1 MRILLTGA
9 TGYIGSAVVRRLA
22 REGHELR
29 ALVRPTSRIAE
40 LEALGVATFTGDI
53 GDPETKRTSLRE
65 AMSGCDWVLHLAAEL
80 DPAAPLEHMRRVNV
94 AGSEA
99 LASLA
104 YKLGVG
110 RLLSVSSIAYF
121 GGSPPDG
128 TPATEETP
136 PQTPFPTRY
145 SLTKHEGE
153 LAIREWAGRGLAVNT
168 IYPSLVYGPPGK
180 KQGAN
185 WLLRAIFKGRFPVMV
200 GADRR
205 TSWVF
210 LDDVVDAVVRVME
223 GAEPGRAYLLAGDV
237 ATVREIARR
246 IHELGGAPP
255 PRINLPLGVARAGT
269 VLTAPLFRLAG
280 KRPPLPPE
288 QLANLARHW
297 VFDDTRARR
306 ELGWRPR
313 TLAEGLP
320 PTIAYIGDRTQGE

>member
-1 MRILLTGA
+1 MRIFLTGA

-40 LEALGVATFTGDI
+40 LQELGVATFTGDI
-53 GDPETKRTSLRE
+53 ADLETKRTSLRE
-65 AMSGCDWVLHLAAEL
+65 AMSGSDWVLHLAAEL
-80 DPAAPLEHMRRVNV
+80 DPSAPLERMRRVNV

-99 LASLA
+99 VASMA

-128 TPATEETP
+128 TRATEETP
-136 PQTPFPTRY
+136 PETPYPTSY

-153 LAIREWAGRGLAVNT
+153 LAIRGWAERGLAVNT
-168 IYPSLVYGPPGK
+168 VYPSLVYGPPGK

-185 WLLRAIFKGRFPVMV
+185 WLLRAIFKGRFPVLV
-200 GADRR
+200 GGDRR

-223 GAEPGRAYLLAGDV
+223 RAAPGRAYLLAGDV

-246 IHELGGAPP
+246 IHELGGAAPP
-255 PRINLPLGVARAGT
+255 KLHLPLGVARAAT

-288 QLANLARHW
+288 QLTNLARHW
-297 VFDDTRARR
+297 AFDDTRARE
-306 ELGWRPR
+306 ELGWRGR
-313 TLAEGLP
+313 SLAEGLP
-320 PTIAYIGDRTQGE
+320 PTIEYIREQG